1 MLVRNL
7 WAAVAAQQHCNT
19 AALLTLFATLSA
31 LYINLQL
38 LLSSFTR
45 SLMNINNSL
54 PLLHIVLILCASCSL
69 LFLLSLI
76 SVTALLCSLPLPLS
90 AQFVVLFCSY
100 FSAGRRLWGGTVVSR
115 QKLVALFGSLCV
127 DLLRFCF
134 DFNIRIPRCSLLA
147 GPDHYAHTYM
157 HTHACRHTHTQ
168 RQPQLGQV
176 ITIAS
181 EFAPMCMCL
190 CVCVY
195 TVHFRF
201 QLGLIKQTIDHI
213 DLLFDSAWGVRSTD
227 YGLSAVRC
235 LLLLLLPSLPGLL
248 LAFHFPV
255 LVFGF
260 A

>member
-1 MLVRNL
+1 
-7 WAAVAAQQHCNT
+7 
-19 AALLTLFATLSA
+19 
-31 LYINLQL
+31 
-38 LLSSFTR
+38 
-45 SLMNINNSL
+45 MNINNSL
-54 PLLHIVLILCASCSL
+54 PLLHFVLILCASCSL
-69 LFLLSLI
+69 LFLLSL
-76 SVTALLCSLPLPLS
+76 SSQSLLCCCFLPLP

-157 HTHACRHTHTQ
+157 HRHACRHTHTLTQ
-168 RQPQLGQV
+168 GQPQLGQV

-181 EFAPMCMCL
+181 EFAPMCV
-190 CVCVY
+190 CVCV
-195 TVHFRF
+195 HCAFSFSIRF
-201 QLGLIKQTIDHI
+201 NQANDRSYWLVVWLGLRCA
-213 DLLFDSAWGVRSTD
+213 F
-227 YGLSAVRC
+227 YGLRTVRC
-235 LLLLLLPSLPGLL
+235 LLLLPSLPGLL